1 MPKSTRRAPGEGGVY
16 PYETKTKGTLY
27 MYSCMVPDPAT
38 GGKKDQVRRGFK
50 TKAEALKAMR
60 EVLAA
65 VDKGTY
71 AEPSKVTSG
80 TYLADWLDGLRLKP
94 STIAS
99 YRKNVRL
106 HVAPYVGDMPL
117 ASLTGPKLSALY
129 KLLETEGR
137 KDGKPGG
144 LKPRTVLYIHNIIH
158 RALKDAVNAD
168 MLMVNPADKANAPTA
183 AQARAPEMTV
193 WTADELRSF
202 LEWSKHTDDPYWT
215 AWLLAAVTGCRR
227 GELLALRWK
236 DVDFDADRISIRR
249 AVQVIKHH
257 GDHEEIHEGPTKSGK
272 SRVVD
277 VDPLTMAVLKAYRK
291 ERGRISMTLRS
302 ADAKVFGTE
311 DGEFRHPERFSR
323 TWRNTVTRY
332 NRQHRGAELPSIHLH
347 EMRHTS
353 ATLMLASGEH
363 PKVASERL
371 GHSQVGITLNIY
383 SHAVP
388 SLQRD
393 AATRLGG
400 VVHGTAA

>member
-1 MPKSTRRAPGEGGVY
+1 MAGKRRAPGEGGVY
-16 PYETKTKGTLY
+16 PYETKTMGT
-27 MYSCMVPDPAT
+27 MYYYKCQIPDPAT
-38 GGKKDQVRRGFK
+38 GGMKPDVKRGFK
-50 TKAEALKAMR
+50 TKTEALKAMR

-71 AEPSKVTSG
+71 AEPSKVTFG
-80 TYLADWLDGLRLKP
+80 AYLTDWLDGLRLKP
-94 STIAS
+94 STVAS

-106 HVAPYVGDMPL
+106 HVAPYLGEVPL
-117 ASLTGPKLSALY
+117 AALNGPKLSAHY
-129 KLLETEGR
+129 KRLEIEGR

-144 LKPRTVLYIHNIIH
+144 LKARTVLYIHNIIH

-168 MLMVNPADKANAPTA
+168 MLMVNPADKANPPTA
-183 AQARAPEMTV
+183 AEAKAPEMTV
-193 WTADELRSF
+193 WTSDELRIF
-202 LEWSKHTDDPYWT
+202 LEWSKHIDDPNWT
-215 AWLLAAVTGCRR
+215 AWLLAAVMGCRR

-236 DVDFDADRISIRR
+236 DVDFDGGRISIRR

-257 GDHEEIHEGPTKSGK
+257 GDHEEVHEGPTKSGK

-291 ERGRISMTLRS
+291 ARGEISLALRG
-302 ADAKVFGTE
+302 AEAKVFGTV
-311 DGEFRHPERFSR
+311 DDEFMHPERFSR
-323 TWRNTVTRY
+323 TWRNTVARY

-353 ATLMLASGEH
+353 ATLMLAAGEH

-393 AATRLGG
+393 AATRLGS